1 MSRTHGPISLRVQ
14 RPAETRETLAQQ
26 CGRQEKTLK
35 SCPLMS
41 THAET
46 ERKKEC
52 ESNFLEIIE
61 GFTSFT

>member
-1 MSRTHGPISLRVQ
+1 
-14 RPAETRETLAQQ
+14 
-26 CGRQEKTLK
+26 
-35 SCPLMS
+35 MS

-61 GFTSFT
+61 GFTSFTWKKKHN